1 MATITKRGKSYRII
15 VSMGYDVN
23 GNQVTRS
30 KTWRPP
36 DTMTEAQA
44 KKEATKQ
51 AMLFENE
58 CSQGMQDASIKFQK
72 FAEQWIEEYAKLNHR
87 SSTLQRDMQIA
98 SRVFPAL
105 GYMHLNKISSR
116 DIQRFINS
124 LAQNGVNKNTGGA
137 LSRKTI
143 THHLSFISSV
153 FEYAIKMDML
163 TSNPCKRVTIPKY
176 DANGNI
182 SSTAEKKIYTK
193 EQTRQFIDMLDKA
206 EMKYKVFF
214 TLAIYT
220 GCRRG
225 ELMGLEWKDID
236 LNTGMISISRTSNY
250 TSGKGIYTDT
260 TKTRNSLR
268 TIYIPQN
275 IIELLRQYQKEQTE
289 YKKQLGDLWKEHDR
303 LFTKFNGE
311 PMSLNAPYTWLR
323 KQCKKID
330 FPFYGV
336 HTFRHLNAS
345 LQINAGVDPTTV
357 AASLGHST
365 PQTTLS
371 IYSHFFNEA
380 KIKASNAIAEALG
393 A

>member
-1 MATITKRGKSYRII
+1 MATITKRGRSYRII
-15 VSMGYDVN
+15 VSMGYDVY

-105 GYMHLNKISSR
+105 GYMHLDKISSR

-193 EQTRQFIDMLDKA
+193 DQTRQFIEMLDKA
-206 EMKYKVFF
+206 DMKYKVFF

-236 LNTGMISISRTSNY
+236 LDTGLISISRTSNY
-250 TSGKGIYTDT
+250 TPSKGIYTDT
-260 TKTRNSLR
+260 TKTKNSLR
-268 TIYIPQN
+268 SIYVPQN
-275 IIELLRQYQKEQTE
+275 IIELLKQYQKEQTD
-289 YKKQLGDLWKEHDR
+289 YKQQLGDLWKEHDR
-303 LFTKFNGE
+303 LFTKWDGD

-323 KQCKKID
+323 KQCRKIN
-330 FPFYGV
+330 FPFYGI

-380 KIKASNAIAEALG
+380 KIKASNAIAKALG

>member
-1 MATITKRGKSYRII
+1 MATITKRGRSYRII

-36 DTMTEAQA
+36 DTMSEAQA

-124 LAQNGVNKNTGGA
+124 LAQNGVNKNTGG
-137 LSRKTI
+137 
-143 THHLSFISSV
+143 
-153 FEYAIKMDML
+153 EYAIKMDML
-163 TSNPCKRVTIPKY
+163 TSNPCKRVTISKY

-193 EQTRQFIDMLDKA
+193 EQTRQFIEMLDKA
-206 EMKYKVFF
+206 DMKYKVFF

>member
-15 VSMGYDVN
+15 VSLGYDVN

-58 CSQGMQDASIKFQK
+58 YSQGMQDAHIKFQT

-87 SSTLQRDMQIA
+87 STSLQRDMQIA
-98 SRVFPAL
+98 SRVFPAIGFMRL
-105 GYMHLNKISSR
+105 DKITSR

-124 LAQNGVNKNTGGA
+124 LARNGVNKNTGGA
-137 LSRKTI
+137 LSRKTM
-143 THHLSFISSV
+143 THHLTFISSV

-163 TSNPCKRVTIPKY
+163 TVNPCRRVVIPKY
-176 DANGNI
+176 DENGNI

-193 EQTRQFIDMLDKA
+193 EQTKQFIEMLDKA

-225 ELMGLEWKDID
+225 ELMELEWKDID
-236 LNTGMISISRTSNY
+236 LDTGLISISRTSNY
-250 TSGKGIYTDT
+250 TPSKGIYTDT
-260 TKTRNSLR
+260 TKTKNSLR
-268 TIYIPQN
+268 SIYVPQN
-275 IIELLRQYQKEQTE
+275 IIELLKQYQKEQTD
-289 YKKQLGDLWKEHDR
+289 YKQQLGDLWKEHDR
-303 LFTKFNGE
+303 LFTKWDGE

-323 KQCKKID
+323 KQCRKIN
-330 FPFYGV
+330 FPFYGI

>member
-1 MATITKRGKSYRII
+1 
-15 VSMGYDVN
+15 MGYDVN

-236 LNTGMISISRTSNY
+236 HDTGLISISRTSNY

-289 YKKQLGDLWKEHDR
+289 YKKHLGNLWKEHDR

-323 KQCKKID
+323 KQCKKIG